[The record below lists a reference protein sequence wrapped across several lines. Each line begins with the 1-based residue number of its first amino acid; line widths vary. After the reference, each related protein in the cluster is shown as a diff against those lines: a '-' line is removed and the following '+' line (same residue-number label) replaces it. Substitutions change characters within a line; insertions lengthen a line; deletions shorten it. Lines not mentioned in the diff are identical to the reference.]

1 VLTVLIVLRVMLSN
15 NVGSLGN
22 IEQDDDEGVS
32 SSLQEMGECHSYG
45 PVDVAAA
52 FSAFVRT
59 NLIVDEATGTHT
71 V

>member
-1 VLTVLIVLRVMLSN
+1 VLRVRLSD

-22 IEQDDDEGVS
+22 IEQDDDDDEGVS

-52 FSAFVRT
+52 FSAFGRT